1 MNVSLQSNPKTV
13 LLADDD
19 AAILTV
25 LSRAMKQAGYTV
37 MASDTISDIDA
48 WVAQGLGDAVVTDV
62 TMPRGNGLDGLAR
75 WRMKRPE
82 MPVIVMSAHNTLLN
96 AAKAQEL
103 GAVTFLPKPFDL
115 EVLMGALERVVS
127 HPSLGVSNHPHDSR
141 LTTDDS
147 EGMVRISDD
156 LVLVGKSAAMKQV
169 FATLAKLIGNDLT
182 VLIRGE
188 SGTGKERVAQAL
200 HALSRRKAKPFV
212 ALNMAAIPRELIESA
227 LFGHEKGA
235 FTGAHSKQIG
245 AFEQAMGGTL
255 FLDEIGDMPM
265 EAQTRLLRVLQEQQ
279 VTPIG
284 ATKAI
289 PTDVRV
295 IAATH
300 RDLAALVARGD
311 FREDLYFRL
320 HVVPL
325 ALPALRAHV
334 EDIPLLV
341 DYFMGLASRR
351 GLRAKTLDQ
360 AAMAELMAHS
370 WPGNVRELEHLI
382 YRLCALV
389 SHERVTGD
397 DVLAVLAPSPPLA
410 LAVADGRPSEG
421 LTLHR
426 TNASVTSERNL
437 GTVIEAWLATQIDG
451 YFAAYG
457 DALPP
462 PGLYDRLLMRL
473 EKPLITATLRATAGN
488 QIKAAEILG
497 INRNTLRKKMR
508 LLAISAKS
516 LMLKDAA

>member
-1 MNVSLQSNPKTV
+1 MRNSTKITPTKTV

-19 AAILTV
+19 AGILTV
-25 LSRAMKQAGYTV
+25 LTRAMTAQGYTV
-37 MASDTISDIDA
+37 MASENISDVDA
-48 WVAQGLGDAVVTDV
+48 WVAQGLGDVVVTDV

-75 WRMKRPE
+75 WVARRPDL
-82 MPVIVMSAHNTLLN
+82 PVIVMSAHNTLLN

-115 EVLMGALERVVS
+115 RELIEALKKVTS
-127 HPSLGVSNHPHDSR
+127 HQSPVASKDEEGV
-141 LTTDDS
+141 
-147 EGMVRISDD
+147 VRISDD
-156 LVLVGKSAAMKQV
+156 LVLVGKSPAMKTV

-182 VLIRGE
+182 VLISGE
-188 SGTGKERVAQAL
+188 SGTGKERVAKAL
-200 HALSRRKAKPFV
+200 HELSRRKAKPFV

-235 FTGAHSKQIG
+235 FTGATAKQTG

-279 VTPIG
+279 VMPIG
-284 ATKAI
+284 AAKAI
-289 PTDVRV
+289 ATDVRV

-300 RDLAALVARGD
+300 RDLTALVVSGA

-325 ALPALRAHV
+325 ALPPLREHADDV
-334 EDIPLLV
+334 PLLV
-341 DYFMGLASRR
+341 NHFMGLAHAR
-351 GLRAKTLDQ
+351 GLTAKTLD
-360 AAMAELMAHS
+360 ASAMDALMTHN

-389 SHERVTGD
+389 TRNTVHASDITP
-397 DVLAVLAPSPPLA
+397 LLTPSQRAAQPRA
-410 LAVADGRPSEG
+410 N
-421 LTLHR
+421 LTLHSHSH
-426 TNASVTSERNL
+426 ASIPAAMETM
-437 GTVIEAWLATQIDG
+437 LATQIDA
-451 YFAAYG
+451 YFAAHG
-457 DALPP
+457 ESLPAA
-462 PGLYDRLLMRL
+462 GVYDRLLARL
-473 EKPLITATLRATAGN
+473 EKPLIIAALRATAGN

-497 INRNTLRKKMR
+497 LNRNTLRKKMR
-508 LLAISAKS
+508 DLEISAKS